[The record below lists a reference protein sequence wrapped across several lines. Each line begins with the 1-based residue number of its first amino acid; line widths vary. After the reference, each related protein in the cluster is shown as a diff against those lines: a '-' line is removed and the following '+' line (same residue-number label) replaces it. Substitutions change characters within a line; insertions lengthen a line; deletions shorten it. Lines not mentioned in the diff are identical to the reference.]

1 MNDGGTSPSTVNDA
15 SGQAILAAVPLKA
28 IRSDPVAPEGAN
40 GADRSTPVSML
51 QRRIAELELRL
62 RERVEENIVLD
73 NEVQCLQREGLVRN
87 EYLASLQDDA
97 SRLPNVEWE
106 LGETKRQL
114 EEVRSELEAF
124 RNRQAL
130 ILVDRI
136 VVSAQRRKG
145 LYRAGRFVTYRL
157 VRTFRS

>member
-15 SGQAILAAVPLKA
+15 SGQAVLAAVPLKA
-28 IRSDPVAPEGAN
+28 IRSDPAAPEGGN

-73 NEVQCLQREGLVRN
+73 NEVHCLQREGQVRN
-87 EYLASLQDDA
+87 EYLATLQSEA
-97 SRLPNVEWE
+97 SRLPDVEWE

-114 EEVRSELEAF
+114 EEVRTELEAF

-145 LYRAGRFVTYRL
+145 LYRVGRFVTYRV

>member
-1 MNDGGTSPSTVNDA
+1 MNEGGPSPSRVSDA
-15 SGQAILAAVPLKA
+15 SGQAILASVPLKT
-28 IRSDPVAPEGAN
+28 IRSDPAPPEAGN
-40 GADRSTPVSML
+40 GVDRSPSVSL
-51 QRRIAELELRL
+51 LERRVAELELRL

-73 NEVQCLQREGLVRN
+73 NEVHCLQREGQVRN
-87 EYLASLQDDA
+87 EYVASLQHEV
-97 SRLPNVEWE
+97 SRLPDVEWA

-114 EEVRSELEAF
+114 EEVRAELEAF

-136 VVSAQRRKG
+136 VVSAQRRRG
-145 LYRAGRFVTYRL
+145 LYRVGRFVTYRV

>member
-28 IRSDPVAPEGAN
+28 IRSDPAAPEGGN

-73 NEVQCLQREGLVRN
+73 NEVHCLQREGQVRN
-87 EYLASLQDDA
+87 EYLATLQSDA
-97 SRLPNVEWE
+97 SRLPDVEWE

-145 LYRAGRFVTYRL
+145 LYRVGRFVTYRV
-157 VRTFRS
+157 VRTFRA

>member
-1 MNDGGTSPSTVNDA
+1 MPIGRPLFPCSNGGSPS
-15 SGQAILAAVPLKA
+15 S
-28 IRSDPVAPEGAN
+28 R
-40 GADRSTPVSML
+40 
-51 QRRIAELELRL
+51 LRL

-73 NEVQCLQREGLVRN
+73 NEVHCLQREGQVRN
-87 EYLASLQDDA
+87 EYLATLQSEA
-97 SRLPNVEWE
+97 SRLPDVEWE

-114 EEVRSELEAF
+114 EEVRTELEAF

-145 LYRAGRFVTYRL
+145 LYRVGRFVTYRV
-157 VRTFRS
+157 VRTFCS

>member
-1 MNDGGTSPSTVNDA
+1 MNDGGTASSTVSDA

-28 IRSDPVAPEGAN
+28 VRSDPATPEGAN

-51 QRRIAELELRL
+51 ERRIAELELRL

-73 NEVQCLQREGLVRN
+73 NEVHCLQREGEVRN
-87 EYLASLQDDA
+87 EYLASLQSDA
-97 SRLPNVEWE
+97 SRLPAVEWE

-145 LYRAGRFVTYRL
+145 LYRVGRFVTYRV

>member
-28 IRSDPVAPEGAN
+28 IRSDPAAPEGGN

-73 NEVQCLQREGLVRN
+73 NEVHCLQREGQVRN
-87 EYLASLQDDA
+87 EYLATLQSDA
-97 SRLPNVEWE
+97 SRLPDVEWE

-145 LYRAGRFVTYRL
+145 LYRVGRFVTYRV